1 MPYLQ
6 LDVNKQYSAT
16 DKRRLA
22 KAMTETYARMM
33 SVDIRRISVA
43 IRELGDG
50 GVWRITEVGSDPVPV
65 SVMMLDIRRGR
76 PPELRMAVA
85 KALCKLCVDLLCPR
99 IASTSSSRSIPA
111 TRCTTPLSVATARN
125 GSRASNKR
133 AMEPRRRATS
143 RNHATN
149 RRRFSQAATY
159 PGNPKRL
166 EGAMLLLLGHPN
178 EPAGDS
184 RGYHRKPVRPME
196 ACHAARR
203 LATRRRGHRA
213 CPAL

>member
-85 KALCKLCVDLLCPR
+85 KALCKLCVDLLGLP
-99 IASTSSSRSIPA
+99 
-111 TRCTTPLSVATARN
+111 
-125 GSRASNKR
+125 
-133 AMEPRRRATS
+133 ED
-143 RNHATN
+143 
-149 RRRFSQAATY
+149 
-159 PGNPKRL
+159 RL
-166 EGAMLLLLGHPN
+166 NVEFTQHS
-178 EPAGDS
+178 GDEM
-184 RGYHRKPVRPME
+184 YH
-196 ACHAARR
+196 
-203 LATRRRGHRA
+203 
-213 CPAL
+213 PALGGYSPEWEPGEQ